1 MTIKCLQAGAFWFH
15 DQWFNKLY
23 NLDMKIIVS
32 KRLSA
37 VPVIFNNNI
46 DITEMLW
53 TCIGC

>member
-1 MTIKCLQAGAFWFH
+1 MTIKCLQAGAVWFH

-53 TCIGC
+53 TFIGC